1 MSEVSLSVKNRMTGG
16 GFMRET
22 SGQAFWPTIFAIFFG
37 NFLAVLNTSTVNVA
51 VPAFMLEFSA
61 ELSTAQWTI
70 TGFMLAAGAAAPSAG
85 WFGARFGYKK
95 VYISVL
101 GGFFIFSVLCIFAST
116 IESLIFFRM
125 MQGICSGILMP
136 STMTLVYQTI
146 EKSRQAYGLSLWSLS
161 AGLAPAT
168 GPVLAGF
175 LMDLFGWQAIFYLN
189 LPIAAIAIA
198 AALKFLPDTA
208 AGAKTPFDFPGFLF
222 SFVGSMLLLLAFSKG
237 GSWGWLHLKTWMT
250 AGFAMV
256 FLVLFVR
263 RELKVEFPL
272 LNFSV
277 LSHRKFMYSLL
288 LKSVLS
294 TGLYVG
300 AFLLP
305 IYLQSG
311 LQLGAFETGLIM
323 MPSALMMVL
332 FTPVSGKLYHKT
344 GPVPLIAAGILLMIA
359 GTYMMGSLSL
369 DSTTFYITIWT
380 SVRYIGIAL
389 CNMPITN
396 AGMSAVPREMTGYAS
411 ALNNWV
417 RQCSA
422 SFSIA
427 LFSTLLASQI
437 SAHVEEGNSMPAAMG
452 FAVGDAFLYSLIP
465 LMMALSLTFL
475 LQKDKRSEMEKNNE
489 RTAS

>member
-1 MSEVSLSVKNRMTGG
+1 MKKKDGK
-16 GFMRET
+16 
-22 SGQAFWPTIFAIFFG
+22 AFWPIIFAIFFG
-37 NFLAVLNTSTVNVA
+37 NFLAVMNTSTVNVA
-51 VPAFMLEFSA
+51 VPALMMEFSA
-61 ELSTAQWTI
+61 ELSAAQWTI

-85 WFGARFGYKK
+85 WFGTRFGYKK

-101 GGFFIFSVLCIFAST
+101 CGFFVFSVLCIFAPT
-116 IESLIFFRM
+116 MESLIFFRM

-161 AGLAPAT
+161 AGLAPAV

-175 LMDLFGWQAIFYLN
+175 LIDMFDWQAMFYLN
-189 LPIAAIAIA
+189 LPIAGAAIV

-208 AGAKTPFDFPGFLF
+208 AGAKIPFDFPGFLF
-222 SFVGSMLLLLAFSKG
+222 SFIGSMLLLLTFSEG
-237 GSWGWLHLKTWMT
+237 GSWGWLHSKTWMT
-250 AGFAMV
+250 AGLAMV
-256 FLVLFVR
+256 FLALFVR

-300 AFLLP
+300 AFLIL
-305 IYLQSG
+305 IFLQTG
-311 LQLGAFETGLIM
+311 LQLGAFEAGLIM

-344 GPVPLIAAGILLMIA
+344 GPVPLIAAGIFLMIV
-359 GTYMMGSLSL
+359 GTYMMGGLSIE
-369 DSTTFYITIWT
+369 STTLSIIIWT

-396 AGMSAVPREMTGYAS
+396 AGMSAVPREIAGYAS
-411 ALNNWV
+411 AMNNWV

-422 SFSIA
+422 SLSIA

-437 SAHVEEGNSMPAAMG
+437 SVHAQKGNSIQAAAS

-465 LMMALSLTFL
+465 LVMALLLSIL
-475 LQKDKRSEMEKNNE
+475 LQKDKRSGMEKIMKEQSFKVKGRN
-489 RTAS
+489 RSRSI

>member
-1 MSEVSLSVKNRMTGG
+1 MKSKDEK
-16 GFMRET
+16 
-22 SGQAFWPTIFAIFFG
+22 AFWPIISAIFFG
-37 NFLAVLNTSTVNVA
+37 NFLAVMNTSTVNVA
-51 VPAFMLEFSA
+51 VPAFMAEFSA
-61 ELSTAQWTI
+61 ELSMAQWTI

-85 WFGARFGYKK
+85 WFGTRFGYKK

-101 GGFFIFSVLCIFAST
+101 GGFFVFSVLCIFAPT

-146 EKSRQAYGLSLWSLS
+146 EKKRQAYALSLWSLS
-161 AGLAPAT
+161 AGLAPAI

-175 LMDLFGWQAIFYLN
+175 LIDLFDWKAMFCLN
-189 LPIAAIAIA
+189 LPIAAIAMA
-198 AALKFLPDTA
+198 AAMKFLPDTE

-222 SFVGSMLLLLAFSKG
+222 SFIGSMLLLITFSEG
-237 GSWGWLHLKTWMT
+237 GSWGWLYSKTLMT
-250 AGFAMV
+250 AGFAIL
-256 FLVLFVR
+256 FLALFVR
-263 RELKVEFPL
+263 RELRVEFPL

-277 LSHRKFMYSLL
+277 LSHRKFVYSLL
-288 LKSVLS
+288 LKAVLS

-305 IYLQSG
+305 IFLQTG
-311 LQLGAFETGLIM
+311 LQLDAFETGLIM

-344 GPVPLIAAGILLMIA
+344 GPVPLIVAGIFLMMV
-359 GTYMMGSLSL
+359 GTYMLGSLSIE
-369 DSTTFYITIWT
+369 STTVYIIIWT

-396 AGMSAVPREMTGYAS
+396 AGMSAVPLEIAGYAS
-411 ALNNWV
+411 AMNNWV

-427 LFSTLLASQI
+427 FFSTLLAYQI
-437 SAHVEEGNSMPAAMG
+437 SVHVQEGNSMPAAAS
-452 FAVGDAFLYSLIP
+452 FAVGDAFFYSLIP
-465 LMMALSLTFL
+465 LMMALSLSVL
-475 LQKDKRSEMEKNNE
+475 LQKDKRSGMEKNNE